1 MKKWIVLIA
10 VVIGF
15 GTILGGCGGSSK
27 SGISEDKEIRI
38 GVTPGPH
45 AQVVEDVKKLA
56 EKEGLKIR
64 IVEFS
69 DYVQPNVA
77 LSQGEIDINIF
88 QHKPYL
94 DNMVA
99 DRGLKI
105 VPVGNSILLP
115 MAIYSKKDGV
125 KTVAD
130 IPEGATIGIPNDP
143 SNEGRALLLAES
155 LGLIK
160 LKDSKNLKATPK
172 DIVENP
178 KNFKFKELDAAQIPQ
193 SLKDLDAAIINSNY
207 ALPAGLNPQKGSL
220 AVEKNESPYANVI
233 VVQEK
238 EKDNPVVKKFVKIYQ
253 SEATKKFIQDTF
265 SGSILP
271 AW

>member
-45 AQVVEDVKKLA
+45 AQVVEDVKKRA

-99 DRGLKI
+99 DR
-105 VPVGNSILLP
+105 STRIL
-115 MAIYSKKDGV
+115 
-125 KTVAD
+125 
-130 IPEGATIGIPNDP
+130 
-143 SNEGRALLLAES
+143 
-155 LGLIK
+155 
-160 LKDSKNLKATPK
+160 
-172 DIVENP
+172 
-178 KNFKFKELDAAQIPQ
+178 
-193 SLKDLDAAIINSNY
+193 
-207 ALPAGLNPQKGSL
+207 
-220 AVEKNESPYANVI
+220 
-233 VVQEK
+233 
-238 EKDNPVVKKFVKIYQ
+238 
-253 SEATKKFIQDTF
+253 
-265 SGSILP
+265 
-271 AW
+271 